1 MAERTR
7 KGKSGKKRSPAV
19 FEETMQVRVRRKN
32 PLIERL
38 ASDLPIAGHT
48 HAAET
53 LTPSPA
59 PLYEDEESSETTQEF
74 EIQDREALA
83 DTLRPKKRARS
94 SNKKAARPAPVRLP
108 PGYND
113 EDETQIADEMPSLAG
128 LQALGPIVDPAPRV
142 IIRDDLASPSKKAVR
157 IPTVDQAGVVPRGLL
172 GKWGTK
178 AVGAAARKANTE
190 KKADAMVHV
199 AHPLLKPVRS
209 ELSRDHLASLE
220 RILSGELD
228 ERGVDATLS
237 PKRSLEHLINEPGFN
252 ELVLSERALLLSAIA
267 HEPRDIATTKSAIA
281 LMKSGVARR
290 MKSRERDQ
298 LFGAFVAFSSECRAL
313 LARLSARPLRSKSA
327 LEDRDF
333 EDAALVSH
341 LYTIAR
347 ELKVALPITRA
358 GFRADQVATLVLS
371 SIANPERLA
380 FEEGADGVLSIM
392 EFGLADCTPAEL
404 VRLWIELLRGEMT
417 ARLAGE
423 GEIDLGAKLRSHPEL
438 RFSVRETPI
447 RVGLELLSGLANPRR
462 GGDRS
467 AFIMPGGHG
476 VDADVISRSLALLY
490 SVGFTVAAGAPTALR
505 HLERTSSDQHRVPPV
520 FVTMLYDRGERMFVF
535 DRLDGGDILVRA
547 PHGRSSKRKG
557 AQRVDPPRLVE
568 DADLGLDRLARE
580 HLDESLGVALVPR

>member
-1 MAERTR
+1 
-7 KGKSGKKRSPAV
+7 
-19 FEETMQVRVRRKN
+19 MQVRVRRKN

-38 ASDLPIAGHT
+38 ASELPIAGHT

-53 LTPSPA
+53 LTPEPA
-59 PLYEDEESSETTQEF
+59 PPLVAPSMYDEDESSETTQEF
-74 EIQDREALA
+74 DLRDREALV

-94 SNKKAARPAPVRLP
+94 SNKKVRAREVSPPALVAPPVRLP

-113 EDETQIADEMPSLAG
+113 EDETQIADEMPSL
-128 LQALGPIVDPAPRV
+128 GPIVDPAPRV
-142 IIRDDLASPSKKAVR
+142 IIRDDLAGPSKKPVR

-228 ERGVDATLS
+228 ERGIDATLS

-252 ELVLSERALLLSAIA
+252 ELALNERALLLSAIA
-267 HEPRDIATTKSAIA
+267 YEPRDIATTKSAIA

-290 MKSRERDQ
+290 MKMREREQ
-298 LFGAFVAFSSECRAL
+298 LFGAFVAFNSECRAL
-313 LARLSARPLRSKSA
+313 LARLSARPLRSRSA

-341 LYTIAR
+341 LHTIAR

-380 FEEGADGVLSIM
+380 FEEGADGVLSIL
-392 EFGLADCTPAEL
+392 EFGLADGSPAEL
-404 VRLWIELLRGEMT
+404 VRLWIELLRGDMN

-505 HLERTSSDQHRVPPV
+505 HLERTSSDQQRVPPV

-557 AQRVDPPRLVE
+557 AQRVDPPRVVE
-568 DADLGLDRLARE
+568 DADAGLDRLARE